1 MREIEIKESLQL
13 AAQDQ
18 DQDQNRDQKVP
29 KPRGHQVLQLA
40 IDHRITLLKKEEIP
54 QSPPNMMM
62 IID

>member
-1 MREIEIKESLQL
+1 MREIEIKESLQP

-18 DQDQNRDQKVP
+18 DQNQDKKVP
-29 KPRGHQVLQLA
+29 KLRGHQVLQLA